1 MKTRL
6 LLRMFAGVLF
16 TGALSG
22 CVTKPTAPTQSSGTF
37 PNLAWDFHIRQMG
50 EHPRGSVFL
59 LVNGVPH
66 KVVPI
71 ATANYEQLQRK
82 EYKDYSVPGNAVIA
96 AQSWHAGFGDIVYV
110 LKKPGQLEV
119 YRQEMDESETSR
131 YPVKRVT
138 VIPF

>member
-1 MKTRL
+1 ML
-6 LLRMFAGVLF
+6 AGVLLSAA
-16 TGALSG
+16 ALAG
-22 CVTKPTAPTQSSGTF
+22 CATKSAAPTQSSGAP
-37 PNLAWDFHIRQMG
+37 PNLAWDFHIQQVG
-50 EHPRGSVFL
+50 EHPAGSVFL

-66 KVVPI
+66 KVVPV

-82 EYKDYSVPGNAVIA
+82 EYKDYSVPGNAVLA

-110 LKKPGQLEV
+110 LQKPGQLEV

-131 YPVKRVT
+131 HPVKQVT